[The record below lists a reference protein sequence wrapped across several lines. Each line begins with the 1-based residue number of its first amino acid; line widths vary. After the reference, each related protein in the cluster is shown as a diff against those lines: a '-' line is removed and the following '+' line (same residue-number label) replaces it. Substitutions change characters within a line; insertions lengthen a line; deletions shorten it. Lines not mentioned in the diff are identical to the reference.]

1 MVQIEIISQLI
12 INSQAQLTKSKKK
25 KSKMHHDKRM
35 ALKIAP
41 KENKPDNAN

>member
-1 MVQIEIISQLI
+1 MNVEIISQL
-12 INSQAQLTKSKKK
+12 NLNLQAHLTKNKKK
-25 KSKMHHDKRM
+25 KLKMHHDKRM